1 VDTDTEELLGIKRS
15 LGIRSQVG
23 VVLDVAGIRRGVLMA
38 QSLQPDFFSERDVR
52 FLQAVSR
59 WVGSVVHRVEL
70 AERASAA
77 AIDQG
82 RRMAAEE
89 LVTVLAHDLRKHITP
104 LRARLTM
111 LRRRAQREQH
121 ATNLGDSAKL
131 LDDFE
136 RLSHIISDLLDV
148 ARLDQG
154 LFTLSPQ
161 PVDVAALAREIA
173 EDLSSPEAE
182 VHVDAPPE
190 LAMVAD
196 PVRLRQALENL
207 LANAL
212 EHSPERLGVA
222 LGVMAE
228 RRTDQPWAVFTVT
241 DQGPGVTPDLLPR
254 LFERFAKGPRSAGL
268 GLGLHLAQQ
277 IVLAHG
283 GTLEVSSTSRSGTTF
298 SVALPTLD
306 VRAVTVA
313 GDFDGRRDGEVER
326 GAEIGHEKR
335 LQHDASR

>member
-1 VDTDTEELLGIKRS
+1 
-15 LGIRSQVG
+15 
-23 VVLDVAGIRRGVLMA
+23 VVLDVAGVRRGVLMA

-82 RRMAAEE
+82 RRLAAEE
-89 LVTVLAHDLRKHITP
+89 LVTVLAHDLRRHINP

-111 LRRRAQREQH
+111 LSRRAQREQH
-121 ATNLGDSAKL
+121 ATNLGDAAKL

-136 RLSHIISDLLDV
+136 RLGRLISDLLDV

-173 EDLSSPEAE
+173 EDLSSPGAV
-182 VHVDAPPE
+182 VHVDAPAE
-190 LAMVAD
+190 LALVAD

-207 LANAL
+207 LGNAA
-212 EHSPERLGVA
+212 EHSPDRLGVA
-222 LGVMAE
+222 LTVRAE
-228 RRTDQPWAVFTVT
+228 PRIDQTWAVFTVT
-241 DQGPGVTPDLLPR
+241 DQGPGIPPEILPR
-254 LFERFAKGPRSAGL
+254 LFDRFVKGPGSAGL

-283 GTLEVSSTSRSGTTF
+283 GTLEVSSTPGSGTTF
-298 SVALPTLD
+298 RLSLPTLD
-306 VRAVTVA
+306 VPVVTVVSDP
-313 GDFDGRRDGEVER
+313 GGRQDGKVQR
-326 GAEIGHEKR
+326 GAEIGH
-335 LQHDASR
+335 